1 MARTVLARM
10 QDRLLSA
17 GLAVG
22 IGLGGVAVGPLLGA
36 VASQV
41 PRGEPVWPLRR
52 PTRLTV
58 GLSTATGV
66 LAALVAVQF
75 GASWLL
81 PAQLWLLGLAVV
93 LTVTDLQ
100 LQRLPNAVLLPG
112 AVVLAV
118 LLVVAAFARHEPMVL
133 IGSVVAAA
141 VLFALFLLAAVVSPA
156 GMGMG
161 DVKLAAVLGLA
172 LGYAGLATVLLA
184 VLLAFALHAVVSL
197 VLLATR
203 RADRRTAL
211 PFGPPL
217 LIGSAVSLGWLG
229 PVFGLL
235 L

>member
-1 MARTVLARM
+1 VARTVLARM

-118 LLVVAAFARHEPMVL
+118 LLVVAAFARHEPLVL

>member
-1 MARTVLARM
+1 VF
-10 QDRLLSA
+10 
-17 GLAVG
+17 AVG
-22 IGLGGVAVGPLLGA
+22 VGGVAAGPLLDA
-36 VASQV
+36 VARQV
-41 PRGEPVWPLRR
+41 PRAEPVWPLRR

-58 GLSTATGV
+58 VISPATGV
-66 LAALVAVQF
+66 LAALVALQF

-81 PAQLWLLGLAVV
+81 PAQLWLLGLAVI

-100 LQRLPNAVLLPG
+100 LQRLPNAVLWPG
-112 AVVLAV
+112 GVVLAV
-118 LLVVAAFARHEPMVL
+118 LLVVAAFARQEPAVL

-172 LGYAGLATVLLA
+172 LGYVGLATVLLA

-203 RADRRTAL
+203 RAGRRTAL

-217 LIGSAVSLGWLG
+217 LIGSAVALGWLA

>member
-1 MARTVLARM
+1 VARTVLARM

>member
-1 MARTVLARM
+1 V
-10 QDRLLSA
+10 
-17 GLAVG
+17 LAVG
-22 IGLGGVAVGPLLGA
+22 VGGVAAGPLLDA
-36 VASQV
+36 VARQV
-41 PRGEPVWPLRR
+41 PRAEPVWPLRR

-66 LAALVAVQF
+66 LAALVALQF

-100 LQRLPNAVLLPG
+100 LQRLPNAVVLPG
-112 AVVLAV
+112 GVVLAV
-118 LLVVAAFARHEPMVL
+118 LLVVAAFARQEPAVL

-141 VLFALFLLAAVVSPA
+141 VLFALFLLAAV
-156 GMGMG
+156 
-161 DVKLAAVLGLA
+161 LGLA
-172 LGYAGLATVLLA
+172 LGYVGLATVLLA

-203 RADRRTAL
+203 RAGRRTAL

-217 LIGSAVSLGWLG
+217 LIGSAVSLGWLA

>member
-1 MARTVLARM
+1 M
-10 QDRLLSA
+10 
-17 GLAVG
+17 LAVG
-22 IGLGGVAVGPLLGA
+22 VGGVVAGPLLDA
-36 VASQV
+36 VARQV
-41 PRGEPVWPLRR
+41 PRAEPVWPLRR

-66 LAALVAVQF
+66 LAALVALQF

-100 LQRLPNAVLLPG
+100 LQRLPNAVVLPG
-112 AVVLAV
+112 GVVLAV
-118 LLVVAAFARHEPMVL
+118 LLVVAAFARQEPAVL

-172 LGYAGLATVLLA
+172 LGYVGLATVLLA

-203 RADRRTAL
+203 RAGRRTAL

-217 LIGSAVSLGWLG
+217 LIGSAVSLGWLA